1 MAIQSQDALTI
12 AREYAAKYPESQ
24 RLHQEAQALLPGG
37 VTDMARTFE
46 PFPLYVDR
54 CVGAHKWDVDGNR
67 YIDYWMGHGAMLL
80 GHAHPAVVEAVREQ
94 VARGTHA
101 GGSTRLEID
110 WARMIMDLVPCAE
123 SVKFTSS
130 GTEATLLWRCAP
142 PALTLAKVP
151 SSSSRAISMAG
162 TITPCAKSSLRMT
175 CLCRPGIPEAV
186 QRSVMLVPFYD
197 PQP

>member
-1 MAIQSQDALTI
+1 MALQDQASLSI
-12 AREYAAKYPESQ
+12 AREYAEKYPESQ

-37 VTDMARTFE
+37 VTHMARTFD

-110 WARMIMDLVPCAE
+110 WARLDHGPGAVCG
-123 SVKFTSS
+123 V
-130 GTEATLLWRCAP
+130 GQVYQLWH
-142 PALTLAKVP
+142 
-151 SSSSRAISMAG
+151 
-162 TITPCAKSSLRMT
+162 
-175 CLCRPGIPEAV
+175 
-186 QRSVMLVPFYD
+186 
-197 PQP
+197 